1 MTKSVKSKD
10 EADISHPM
18 PPPHL
23 VKLQYSL
30 RRAFQLLITG
40 GDPETALFELPVGQF
55 RCLRRIMDQDG
66 CKLVDLARETNLS
79 LPNASRLVDRLVQR
93 GLVTRLTDPR
103 DRRAIRLHAT
113 SEAIEMIDAITMK
126 RLEHLEKATKDLS
139 FEEVE
144 DSIKQLHVLID
155 AAEKSAAS
163 RQAAAKK

>member
-1 MTKSVKSKD
+1 MAKSVKTEEIGDGSV
-10 EADISHPM
+10 AM

-30 RRAFQLLITG
+30 RRAFQLLITA
-40 GDPETALFELPVGQF
+40 GDPETALLELPVGQF

-103 DRRAIRLHAT
+103 D
-113 SEAIEMIDAITMK
+113 
-126 RLEHLEKATKDLS
+126 
-139 FEEVE
+139 
-144 DSIKQLHVLID
+144 
-155 AAEKSAAS
+155 
-163 RQAAAKK
+163 